1 MRLRVIMGW
10 IAGILSVPAL
20 VATVG
25 LIVATSRLHDTAEL
39 LGDSMNSVRIAKRLE
54 VNLLLH
60 GHVSNLAAMAGTL
73 EHAPPRER
81 VQGEL
86 RLELARA
93 RRYVSNEIEAR
104 LLAETE
110 REVERYLMAVL
121 QFEAEGLPP
130 LEVMNRSRPLLDRA
144 FARTQELVVI
154 NVEQGRSARAMV
166 RRWDRLSNLG
176 AVAIAIT
183 LALGVIGAL
192 TLVHLQLYRPLLQT
206 RNAIARYGAGERQS
220 RVEESGAAEL
230 REIARAFNAMAT
242 ALEQQRDQRLTF
254 LAGVAHDLRNP
265 LSALGAAAGIIAPSR
280 PLPPAAQIHNVGEV
294 VGRQVKRLNA
304 MIEDLLDA
312 TRIEAGRLDLRM
324 EVRDARGLVREAV
337 ELYGRSSPRHEF
349 ELIDADADEPLF
361 VHCDPGR
368 LDQVLGNLLSNA
380 IKYSPRGGRVE
391 VRLTRDDRDVVIA
404 VRDEGIGIA
413 PEDIGRIFE
422 PFQRTGATREAF
434 PGTGLGLSVVRRIVE
449 AHHGRVEVD
458 STPGS
463 GTELRVRLP
472 RADKPR

>member
-1 MRLRVIMGW
+1 MRLRVFMGW

-20 VATVG
+20 VATLG
-25 LIVATSRLHDTAEL
+25 LVVATSRLHATAEL
-39 LGDSMNSVRIAKRLE
+39 LGDSMNSVRIANRLE

-60 GHVSNLAAMAGTL
+60 GHVSNLAAMAGTR

-81 VQGEL
+81 VRGDL
-86 RLELARA
+86 RAELARA

-110 REVERYLMAVL
+110 REVEQYLAAVL
-121 QFEAEGLPP
+121 QLEAEGLPP
-130 LEVMNRSRPLLDRA
+130 MELMNRSRPLLDRA
-144 FARTQELVVI
+144 FARTQELVDI
-154 NVEQGRSARAMV
+154 NVEQARAARAMV
-166 RRWDRLSNLG
+166 RRWDRLSSLG
-176 AVAIAIT
+176 AAVIGIA
-183 LALGVIGAL
+183 LALGVIIAL

-206 RNAIARYGAGERQS
+206 RSAIARFGAGERQS
-220 RVEESGAAEL
+220 RAEESGAAEL
-230 REIARAFNAMAT
+230 REIARAFNTIAT

-280 PLPPAAQIHNVGEV
+280 PLPSAAQIHSVGEV
-294 VGRQVKRLNA
+294 IGRQVKRLNA

-312 TRIEAGRLDLRM
+312 TRIEAGRLDLRL
-324 EVRDARGLVREAV
+324 EVRDARELVRDAV
-337 ELYGRSSPRHEF
+337 ELYGGSSPRHDF
-349 ELIDADADEPLF
+349 VLIDADPDEPLF

-391 VRLTRDDRDVVIA
+391 VRLARDDREVILA

-413 PEDIGRIFE
+413 PEDIERVFE
-422 PFQRTGATREAF
+422 PFQRTGATRDAF

-458 STPGS
+458 SKPGA
-463 GTELRVRLP
+463 GTEFRVRLP
-472 RADKPR
+472 RADEAP